1 MGLFSR
7 KHAGVT
13 PQRARQM
20 QGEGAVLVDVRE
32 PSEWSAGRAPGAVHV
47 PLGQLA
53 SRLAEIPRD
62 VTVVTVCR
70 SGRRS
75 DTAAAQLRAAGYTV
89 HNLDGGMQAW
99 QAAGLPVVRVRGE
112 AGRVV

>member
-7 KHAGVT
+7 TPAGVT
-13 PQRARQM
+13 PQQAQQM
-20 QGEGAVLVDVRE
+20 QAAGAVLLDVRE
-32 PSEWSAGRAPGAVHV
+32 SNEWSAGRAPGAVHV

-53 SRLAEIPRD
+53 HRMTELPAASE
-62 VTVVTVCR
+62 VVTVCR

-75 DTAAAQLRAAGYTV
+75 ATAAEHLRAAGFTV

-112 AGRVV
+112 AGRVI

>member
-7 KHAGVT
+7 RPAGVS
-13 PQRARQM
+13 PRQA
-20 QGEGAVLVDVRE
+20 QQLQHDGAVLLDVRE
-32 PSEWSAGRAPGAVHV
+32 NDEWAAGRAPGAVHV

-53 SRLAEIPRD
+53 HRLAELPAGSE
-62 VTVVTVCR
+62 VVTVCR

-75 DTAAAQLRAAGYTV
+75 ATAAEHLRAAGFSV

>member
-7 KHAGVT
+7 QPAGVT
-13 PQRARQM
+13 PQQAQQM
-20 QGEGAVLVDVRE
+20 QAAGAVLLDVRE
-32 PSEWSAGRAPGAVHV
+32 NDEWSAGRAPGAVHV
-47 PLGQLA
+47 PLGQLPQ
-53 SRLAEIPRD
+53 RLTELPAGSE
-62 VTVVTVCR
+62 VVTVCR

-75 DTAAAQLRAAGYTV
+75 ATAAEQLRAAGVTA

-112 AGRVV
+112 AGRVI